1 MSVDRDSA
9 INTLTQDFNYADELD
24 IKEFPFMS
32 TLSLVPLIDFWS
44 QDESNGSGKSIQV
57 SSAQEIQ
64 QKLESAPELFQPI
77 TDLSVIE
84 KHRGLIDLM
93 LTAIVPEALN
103 HSSCVSVVPPFNY
116 TPFYITSPFRD
127 LLVGADG
134 TFSDQLADLDKHTK
148 IYVQILY
155 AYSYIVTKFY
165 GLELDCD
172 HSTISSSVDPV
183 SGLVRYLKLDFDSQ
197 FCRVN
202 SIGKPKKLTNTV
214 NFFRT

>member
-24 IKEFPFMS
+24 IKEFPFIS

-44 QDESNGSGKSIQV
+44 QGESNGGGKSIQV

-64 QKLESAPELFQPI
+64 KKLESAPDLFQPI

-103 HSSCVSVVPPFNY
+103 HSSCVSVVPPFDY

-127 LLVGADG
+127 LLVGEDG

-214 NFFRT
+214 NFFRI